1 VVLAAL
7 IAFPSSR
14 QAIAGFF
21 GLRGV
26 IVQRV
31 PSTPSASPSA
41 GLLGRR
47 LNLGSEVTLA
57 QARATVS
64 YPVLVPAALGDPDQV
79 YLLDPRGRQ
88 AVSLVYLP
96 RPDLPASAQ
105 TGVGLLLIEFPGQLQ
120 SAFMEKMLGP
130 NATLERVR
138 VNGQPGFWISG
149 SPHGFVYVDPN
160 GEFLDDTFRLAGETL
175 LWNQG
180 SLLLR
185 IEAGVGKQRALEL
198 AASLR

>member
-1 VVLAAL
+1 
-7 IAFPSSR
+7 
-14 QAIAGFF
+14 
-21 GLRGV
+21 
-26 IVQRV
+26 
-31 PSTPSASPSA
+31 
-41 GLLGRR
+41 
-47 LNLGSEVTLA
+47 
-57 QARATVS
+57 
-64 YPVLVPAALGDPDQV
+64 
-79 YLLDPRGRQ
+79 
-88 AVSLVYLP
+88 
-96 RPDLPASAQ
+96 
-105 TGVGLLLIEFPGQLQ
+105 
-120 SAFMEKMLGP
+120 MLGP